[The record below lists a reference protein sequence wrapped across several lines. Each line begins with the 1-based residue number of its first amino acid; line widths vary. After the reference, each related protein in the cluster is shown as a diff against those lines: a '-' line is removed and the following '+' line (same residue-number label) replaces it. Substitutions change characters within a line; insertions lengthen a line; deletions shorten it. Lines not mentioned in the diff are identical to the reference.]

1 MQSLF
6 LHSLVNGRIVSQQSE
21 VVFFVRSFGCAL
33 FILRRMIPM
42 KKTLVDLWN
51 GNICPFS
58 NESIHTE
65 ELQNLTD
72 LLSKYHSELA
82 KKLDSNSST
91 LLQKMEDT
99 FSDFLNLEAE
109 NAFVQGFSLAVK
121 ILTEA
126 RE

>member
-1 MQSLF
+1 
-6 LHSLVNGRIVSQQSE
+6 
-21 VVFFVRSFGCAL
+21 
-33 FILRRMIPM
+33 M

-82 KKLDSNSST
+82 QKLDSNSST